1 MLTTLAMDDPAPPEG
16 RPDPPVLSIVT
27 ATFNERANLP
37 VLFERIREQA
47 LPPYEILVVDDG
59 STDGTREM
67 LLEAAAQ
74 DPRVRPIFHEGRQTL
89 IPAHCQGIRAARG
102 ELVVIM
108 DADLQHPP
116 EILPLITEKLQNGM
130 AVVIASR
137 YAGGGSSGECSAG
150 RRFISLGAHL
160 MTKLLVRNARR
171 ISDPISGFYGFWRGI
186 FAPVD
191 PRWRGYEL
199 LPFIL
204 VMGRG
209 VSVAEIPYVFQPRK
223 RGVSKIVGRDF
234 GFVWTFLV
242 QIVLVARF
250 ARSQPAIAT
259 PRRNIRR
266 SDAGTSRIGL
276 GDGRL

>member
-1 MLTTLAMDDPAPPEG
+1 MVTTLAMDDPAPPEG
-16 RPDPPVLSIVT
+16 RSSPPVVSIVT
-27 ATFNERANLP
+27 ATLNERANLP
-37 VLFERIREQA
+37 VLLQRIREQA
-47 LPPYEILVVDDG
+47 LPSYEILVVDDG

-67 LLEAAAQ
+67 LLEAAAE
-74 DPRVRPIFHEGRQTL
+74 DPRVRPILHEGRQTL
-89 IPAHCQGIRAARG
+89 IPAHCQGIKAARG
-102 ELVVIM
+102 EFVVVM

-116 EILPLITEKLQNGM
+116 EILPLITGKLQSGT
-130 AVVIASR
+130 ALVVASR
-137 YAGGGSSGECSAG
+137 YGGGGSPGECSAG
-150 RRFISLGAHL
+150 RKFISLGAQL
-160 MTKLLVRNARR
+160 VTKLLVRNARR

-186 FAPVD
+186 FVPVD

-209 VSVAEIPYVFQPRK
+209 VSVAEIPYVFQPRQ
-223 RGVSKIVGRDF
+223 RGVSKIVKRDF
-234 GFVWTFLV
+234 GFVRTFLV
-242 QIVLVARF
+242 QIVLVVRF

-266 SDAGTSRIGL
+266 SDAGTSRVGL

>member
-1 MLTTLAMDDPAPPEG
+1 MMATLAVEDPGLPEAS
-16 RPDPPVLSIVT
+16 PTAPVLSIVT

-37 VLFERIREQA
+37 ALLGRIREQA

-67 LLEAAAQ
+67 ILQAAVE
-74 DPRVRPIFHEGRQTL
+74 DPRIRPMFHDGRQTL
-89 IPAHCQGIRAARG
+89 IPAHCQGIKAARG
-102 ELVVIM
+102 EFVVIM

-116 EILPLITEKLQNGM
+116 EILPLIAGKLESGT
-130 AVVIASR
+130 ALVIASR
-137 YAGGGSSGECSAG
+137 FAGKGSSKECSVG
-150 RRFISLGAHL
+150 RRFISLGAQL
-160 MTKLLVRNARR
+160 VTKLLVRNARR

-186 FAPVD
+186 FVPVD

-209 VSVAEIPYVFQPRK
+209 VSVAEIPYEFRARK

-234 GFVWTFLV
+234 GFVRTFLV

-250 ARSQPAIAT
+250 ARSQGTLVGA
-259 PRRNIRR
+259 RRNLRR
-266 SDAGTSRIGL
+266 SDAGTSPVGFRDSGP
-276 GDGRL
+276 